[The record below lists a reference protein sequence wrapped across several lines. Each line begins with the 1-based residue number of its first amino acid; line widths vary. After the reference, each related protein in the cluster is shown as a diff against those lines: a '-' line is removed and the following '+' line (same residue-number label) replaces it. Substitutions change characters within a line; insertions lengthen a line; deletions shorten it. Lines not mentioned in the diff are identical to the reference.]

1 LVANVPGIVYR
12 VHLKEQYRMKF
23 FNDMLEPMTGY
34 KACELK
40 TGGVCS
46 IDPLILSEDRVIVLN
61 VVKSAVEENKPFEVE
76 YRLRHKNGSIRHF
89 LERGRPVPGSE
100 GEPAFIDGVI
110 LDITTRKHMEEALRE
125 SEERF
130 RSVLENSLD
139 AAYRRNLK
147 TDRYDYVSSV
157 FEQIIGLTPDELR
170 DVSTEEALQRVHP
183 DDRQQVAQELER
195 NLRGGK
201 QLLEYRFKGKDG
213 EYKWLADTISVFSD
227 RDGHLSYRVGVARDV
242 TARKQVEAA
251 LKESQTRLLQ
261 ITENINEVFWLTNP
275 DWTELLYVSPGY
287 ERVWG
292 KPCESLYSQPLS
304 WLEAVLEEDRPA
316 ILAKLEEGF
325 CDQETMTLPEYRI
338 VRPDGTQRC
347 IQDRAWPIRDE
358 RGNIQRLAG
367 IAEDIT
373 ERKLAEE
380 ALQKSESRYRSLFE
394 NSLDA
399 IFITAPDGKIR
410 AASPAACA
418 MFGMT
423 EEEIIQAGRDGL
435 VDPSDPR
442 LEAILEERARS
453 GKVHGE
459 LRFVRK
465 DGTTFEGEGSS
476 VILEDGTKAFVIV
489 KDITE
494 RKRAEQALLESEGD
508 RKYAEAVETERRR
521 LFDVLE
527 TLPVMICLLTPDH
540 HVAFANRS
548 FRERFGESNGHY
560 CYEYCFGQGEP
571 CGFCESYKVLKTGQP
586 HHWEFTGP
594 GGSIIDAYDFPFTD
608 VDGSPMILEMDVD
621 ITERRKLEEDLTKHR
636 EHLEELVGKRTAQLE
651 AVNAQLQAEIAE
663 REQGEEALRI
673 VSASNERHLAQLN
686 ALVNQMTEGLVIFDQ
701 EGNLLDGNPAAQ
713 AMHGFEDSSVLRG
726 QNLSQ
731 LTTVLELS
739 DLEGKPLPNEKW
751 PIGRV
756 LRGET
761 FNSYEVRVRRRD
773 TGKTWIGS
781 YGGTPV
787 RDSEGK
793 LIWCILTFRDVTEYR
808 QMEGEL
814 RELAQRLSYH
824 VDNSP
829 LAVIEWGPDMRL
841 NRWTG
846 AAERVFGWRADEV
859 LGKRMEDFRW
869 VYKEDEARVVEVSY
883 ELESGVDPK
892 RFSTNRNY
900 RKDGSVVHCE
910 WYNSSLMDESG
921 KLRSILSL
929 VLDVTERVRLEE
941 ELRKARDSLELRVE
955 QRTSELKAA
964 NRALREYAA
973 KLERLNKE
981 LQSFAFIASHD
992 LQEPLRK
999 IQTFGSMIESRSGHL
1014 LPEKSRDFLARMQKA
1029 AKMMQDRLTSL
1040 LVYSRLT
1047 TKAEPFKETDLNRSV
1062 KAALSNL
1069 APLIQDKK
1077 GKVEVGELPCLE
1089 ADRSQMI
1096 QLFQNLIGN
1105 ALKFQGN
1112 KRPPLIKIYARTVEG
1127 AKEVEAYR
1135 IFVEDNGIGFDEKYL
1150 DKVFAPFQ
1158 RLNGRSEYEGVGM
1171 GLAICRK
1178 IVERHGGEIT
1188 AQSEPGKGSTF
1199 VVTLPARLQEG

>member
-1 LVANVPGIVYR
+1 VKTNDGNPQKPRIHSASQNAPTDEGPDFRTLVANVPGIVYR

-261 ITENINEVFWLTNP
+261 ITENINEVFWLINP

-347 IQDRAWPIRDE
+347 IQDRAWPIRGE

-373 ERKLAEE
+373 DRKRAEE
-380 ALQKSESRYRSLFE
+380 ALQ
-394 NSLDA
+394 
-399 IFITAPDGKIR
+399 R
-410 AASPAACA
+410 A
-418 MFGMT
+418 
-423 EEEIIQAGRDGL
+423 
-435 VDPSDPR
+435 
-442 LEAILEERARS
+442 
-453 GKVHGE
+453 H
-459 LRFVRK
+459 
-465 DGTTFEGEGSS
+465 
-476 VILEDGTKAFVIV
+476 
-489 KDITE
+489 
-494 RKRAEQALLESEGD
+494 
-508 RKYAEAVETERRR
+508 
-521 LFDVLE
+521 
-527 TLPVMICLLTPDH
+527 
-540 HVAFANRS
+540 
-548 FRERFGESNGHY
+548 
-560 CYEYCFGQGEP
+560 
-571 CGFCESYKVLKTGQP
+571 
-586 HHWEFTGP
+586 
-594 GGSIIDAYDFPFTD
+594 
-608 VDGSPMILEMDVD
+608 
-621 ITERRKLEEDLTKHR
+621 
-636 EHLEELVGKRTAQLE
+636 
-651 AVNAQLQAEIAE
+651 
-663 REQGEEALRI
+663 
-673 VSASNERHLAQLN
+673 
-686 ALVNQMTEGLVIFDQ
+686 
-701 EGNLLDGNPAAQ
+701 
-713 AMHGFEDSSVLRG
+713 
-726 QNLSQ
+726 
-731 LTTVLELS
+731 
-739 DLEGKPLPNEKW
+739 
-751 PIGRV
+751 
-756 LRGET
+756 
-761 FNSYEVRVRRRD
+761 
-773 TGKTWIGS
+773 
-781 YGGTPV
+781 
-787 RDSEGK
+787 
-793 LIWCILTFRDVTEYR
+793 
-808 QMEGEL
+808 
-814 RELAQRLSYH
+814 
-824 VDNSP
+824 
-829 LAVIEWGPDMRL
+829 
-841 NRWTG
+841 
-846 AAERVFGWRADEV
+846 DE
-859 LGKRMEDFRW
+859 
-869 VYKEDEARVVEVSY
+869 
-883 ELESGVDPK
+883 
-892 RFSTNRNY
+892 
-900 RKDGSVVHCE
+900 
-910 WYNSSLMDESG
+910 
-921 KLRSILSL
+921 
-929 VLDVTERVRLEE
+929 
-941 ELRKARDSLELRVE
+941 LELRVKE
-955 QRTSELKAA
+955 RTGELEAA
-964 NRALREYAA
+964 NRALGEYAA

-981 LQSFAFIASHD
+981 LQDFAFVASHD

-999 IQTFGSMIESRSGHL
+999 IRMIAADSTGALS
-1014 LPEKSRDFLARMQKA
+1014 EKGRDFLGRMQKA
-1029 AKMMQDRLTSL
+1029 AERMQVLLMSL
-1040 LVYSRLT
+1040 LDYSRVT
-1047 TKAEPFKETDLNRSV
+1047 TRGAPFKETDLNKSV
-1062 KAALSNL
+1062 EGALSYL
-1069 APLIQDKK
+1069 EILIQEKK
-1077 GKVEVGELPCLE
+1077 GKVEVEELPSLQ
-1089 ADRSQMI
+1089 ADPTQMI
-1096 QLFQNLIGN
+1096 RLFQNLIAN
-1105 ALKFQGN
+1105 AVKFQGN
-1112 KRPPLIKIYARTVEG
+1112 NRPPRIRIYSRPVGEG
-1127 AKEVEAYR
+1127 KEVDVYR
-1135 IFVEDNGIGFDEKYL
+1135 TFVEDNGIGFDEKYL

-1158 RLNGRSEYEGVGM
+1158 RLHGRSEYEGVGM
-1171 GLAICRK
+1171 GLAICKK

-1188 AQSEPGKGSTF
+1188 AKSTPGKGSTLIID
-1199 VVTLPARLQEG
+1199 LPVKQTRAE